1 MLHKVSITFCT
12 FCTSVSFSHADEND
26 YKPLSGKKVRF
37 PANSNLKI
45 GTTTCQN
52 VSIIDD
58 DIREGNET
66 FTVIVTPE
74 NNLDKVN
81 GIQNMT
87 ITIQDDGDGNSISIL
102 MIHNLLANHLIE

>member
-1 MLHKVSITFCT
+1 M

-26 YKPLSGKKVRF
+26 YVPLLGETVRF
-37 PANSNLKI
+37 PANSDLPL

-52 VSIIDD
+52 VSIIGD
-58 DIREGNET
+58 DIREENET

-81 GIQNMT
+81 GIQNIT

-102 MIHNLLANHLIE
+102 MIYNLLANPHMCTLHSKIV